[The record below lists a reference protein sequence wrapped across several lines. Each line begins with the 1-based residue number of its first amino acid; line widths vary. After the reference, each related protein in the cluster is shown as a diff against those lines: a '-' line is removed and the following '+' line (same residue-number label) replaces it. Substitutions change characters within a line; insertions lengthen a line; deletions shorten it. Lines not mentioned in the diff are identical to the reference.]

1 MDYHV
6 TSYLV
11 DVKSIVP
18 YLYET
23 DNLIGYDVEDKDI
36 ERMITCVNKKLLE
49 PPLMLIKPA
58 TDIIGHQES
67 Q

>member
-36 ERMITCVNKKLLE
+36 ERMITCVGKELLE
-49 PPLMLIKPA
+49 SPLRLI
-58 TDIIGHQES
+58 
-67 Q
+67 